1 MASELRQRNIPQGTD
16 ARENAGVVVAEE
28 EITLLATPAPQS
40 SPQQQRHQQPKP
52 RFLSSRALRRLLLLL
67 LAVGAVVGFQQGW
80 FGGRTKP
87 KVIYA
92 SRYSDEYKFRPAASP
107 VITETLPD
115 GRIRLRGASPAGVGI
130 DASSLPK
137 TPQQLAKER
146 KEAEEEALERAKAQL
161 GIKSRKKKEKSNLEK
176 MREQGIPMAGSPG
189 GGGAAPPG
197 GSGQAGYGG
206 GGAGQGGLG
215 GRGSGSGGPTQQQQK
230 QRPGMN
236 GMGKGTAIRG
246 GRKGI
251 QVKPGMDGRA
261 L

>member
-1 MASELRQRNIPQGTD
+1 MSEIRQRNLAKEKNEAEPTTIVT
-16 ARENAGVVVAEE
+16 EE
-28 EITLLATPAPQS
+28 ETTRTVTAAQDSL
-40 SPQQQRHQQPKP
+40 PQQEQQQPRP
-52 RFLSSRALRRLLLLL
+52 RFLSSRALKRLLLLL
-67 LAVGAVVGFQQGW
+67 LTVGAVVGFQQGW
-80 FGGRTKP
+80 FGGSSKP

-107 VITETLPD
+107 VITETLAD

-130 DASSLPK
+130 DASSIPK

-146 KEAEEEALERAKAQL
+146 KAAEEEALERAKAQL

-189 GGGAAPPG
+189 GAGAQG
-197 GSGQAGYGG
+197 MGGQAGFGG
-206 GGAGQGGLG
+206 GGAGAGGLG
-215 GRGSGSGGPTQQQQK
+215 GRGSGSGGPAQQQK

-246 GRKGI
+246 GKKGI
-251 QVKPGMDGRA
+251 KVKPGMDGRA

>member
-1 MASELRQRNIPQGTD
+1 MPSEIRQRNPTQGTD
-16 ARENAGVVVAEE
+16 ERERTTIVTEE
-28 EITLLATPAPQS
+28 ENTRTVAASQES
-40 SPQQQRHQQPKP
+40 SPQQQQQQQPQPKP
-52 RFLSSRALRRLLLLL
+52 RFLSSRAMKRLLLLL

-80 FGGRTKP
+80 FGGKAKP
-87 KVIYA
+87 NVIYA

-130 DASSLPK
+130 DASSIPK

-146 KEAEEEALERAKAQL
+146 KQAEEEALERAKAQL

-189 GGGAAPPG
+189 GGAPG

-206 GGAGQGGLG
+206 GGAGPGGLG
-215 GRGSGSGGPTQQQQK
+215 GRGSGSGGPPQQ

-236 GMGKGTAIRG
+236 GMGKKGMAVRG

-251 QVKPGMDGRA
+251 KVKPGMDGRA